1 MAGFSRAATLRN
13 LTSPALKAMYN
24 IEVEGQEHIPM
35 DGPVIFDIAG
45 TGILVAPVVNA
56 CSPRPIHVVIDGAL
70 RQVLSKKTRYL
81 GGDIA
86 MEEPGF
92 TATHQAAT
100 LLKQGEAVGLMGRFP
115 SLGHLVAITGATVIP
130 VMVSGAGGRVATD
143 PPRPRSHIGILFEA
157 PIHISPEGDPCA
169 LATVQTVG
177 EMVRQARADARAR
190 QRKQAGHD

>member
-1 MAGFSRAATLRN
+1 MVGFSRAATLRN

-24 IEVEGQEHIPM
+24 VDVQGLELIPM
-35 DGPVIFDIAG
+35 VGPVIFDIKG
-45 TGILVAPVVNA
+45 EGILVAPVVNA

-86 MEEPGF
+86 LVEPGY
-92 TATHQAAT
+92 TAAQRAIV
-100 LLKQGEAVGLMGRFP
+100 LLKHGAAIGLMGQFP
-115 SLGHLVAITGATVIP
+115 SLGHLQAATGATVIP
-130 VMVSGAGGRVATD
+130 VSVTGAGGKVATD

-157 PIHISPEGDPCA
+157 PIQISPVGDPCA

-177 EMVRQARADARAR
+177 ELVRQARADARAR
-190 QRKQAGHD
+190 